1 MDYGEVLSQ
10 AWRITWRNKALW
22 VLGVLAG
29 CSASGRGGGGSQASS
44 SFRGYDFGGQ
54 GAPEIERFI
63 NSIPLETWIAVAI
76 GVLLLILSLSLLF
89 LVLGVLG
96 QSGLIAAFAQED
108 GGQPVT
114 LGEAFRLGSRYF
126 WRLLGVRVVVW
137 AAGVIVAIGVISVV
151 LLSLGIA
158 LICLLPLLCLLLPA
172 SFLVDG
178 YVMLTMVA
186 AVQENLGVLEAFG
199 RAWEVIRENLG
210 PVIVMALI
218 LILGGAIVSVMISA
232 PFLAVLIPAGAG
244 LLVGEG
250 WSVVTGLVASGV
262 LLLIGIPILILL
274 SAVLTTFTTG
284 AWTITYRRLTGVQQG
299 AVIIAEETA

>member
-29 CSASGRGGGGSQASS
+29 CSASGRGGGGTQASS
-44 SFRGYDFGGQ
+44 SFRGYNFGGQ
-54 GAPEIERFI
+54 EAPDLERFI
-63 NSIPLETWIAVAI
+63 NSIPVETWIAVGI

-96 QSGLIAAFAQED
+96 QSGLIAGFVQED

-114 LGEAFRLGSRYF
+114 LGAAFQLGSQYF

-137 AAGVIVAIGVISVV
+137 LAGLIVAIGIISVV
-151 LLSLGIA
+151 LLSFGIA
-158 LICLLPLLCLLLPA
+158 LVCLLPLLCLLLPI

-186 AVQENLGVLEAFG
+186 AVQENLGVLAAFG
-199 RAWEVIRENLG
+199 RAWEVIRDHLG

-218 LILGGAIVSVMISA
+218 LILGGGIVSVLISA

-262 LLLIGIPILILL
+262 LLLIGVPILILL

-284 AWTITYRRLTGVQQG
+284 AWTITYRRLTGAQG
-299 AVIIAEETA
+299 AMMVAEEPA